1 MSSQVVDFRLVLCI
15 SYSDFQSDESD
26 RYSSASSKYHII
38 NILHLRALI
47 YIAFPTDAFQRYHT
61 YTA

>member
-1 MSSQVVDFRLVLCI
+1 MNSQVIDFRLVLCI

-26 RYSSASSKYHII
+26 RHSSASYKNHVIT
-38 NILHLRALI
+38 ILHLRALI